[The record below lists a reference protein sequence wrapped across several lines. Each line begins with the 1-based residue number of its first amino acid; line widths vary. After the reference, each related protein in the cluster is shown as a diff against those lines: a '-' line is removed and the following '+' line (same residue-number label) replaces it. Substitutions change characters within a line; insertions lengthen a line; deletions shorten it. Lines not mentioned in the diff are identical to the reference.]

1 MAKSKPAAEEVAVKE
16 KNNKDTEKNTKNKKN
31 TKNSKET
38 TKKTTST
45 KSKKTAAKADEKAEQ
60 AEAPRKEKPA
70 RQLSPIAFE
79 AFCIVAVGMA
89 ALVLFSLFFAS
100 DTVFGEVVLAVLK
113 GFFGVGAYI
122 LPFAVILGVIGLY
135 LHGDRENFRF
145 KTVLICMLY
154 IVIVSILH
162 ILVTEPDAP
171 FVPGELLEG
180 FTDTDY
186 VGGGLVGGLIG
197 GVSLILF
204 KRTGSLIIFITLMA
218 ALIVLISGKSAFSL
232 AMNFIYFM
240 GDILRGGFYRDK
252 DDYYEYDEYDDYD
265 DYDGY
270 EEYEEYEEPAPRIR
284 RKSREPVQSR
294 SEHKPTKVI
303 TARQKPTVIDVKPT
317 DAPRLSENTRREVMK
332 KRKEMAD
339 AAAAAAESRSAETEE
354 SYYDKLRREKS
365 YRSAEFIDIKES
377 SGQKKERPD
386 IMAKRV
392 RGAAMTRQYK
402 PEERTKFPEFLKNGE
417 KKPQEYIPSFSDEDT
432 EEYYEEPAKVNEH
445 KSDSE
450 YGQYE
455 KYDKQEEYEG
465 NNSEESYYENDFLG
479 GSGVSRSLITVEPVY
494 DDEDGSADSEEYEN
508 ETSDHEEEYEKSAE
522 ALPPVKEITEN
533 REDVKA
539 AAEDVP
545 PWEEPTEKAAVPQE
559 VRDRVKVVESDNKTI
574 KKLSSGSSGGYS
586 FPKLSFLDKNPN
598 VGGQNDRDELIRNSH
613 ILEETLRSFKVEAA
627 VVEVSQGPTV
637 TRYELV
643 PAVGTKVKSIANLD
657 KDLAMRL
664 AAENIIIEAPIPGK
678 TAVGIEIPNENP
690 SMVYFSEVVA
700 SRKFQTSK
708 SKLTFALG
716 KDVAGNVIVRDI
728 AKAPHFLIAGATNSG
743 KSVCINTLIN
753 CILYKASP
761 DEVRLIMVDPKMVEL
776 NVYNGIP
783 HLLLPVVT
791 DPTKATEMMRRYK
804 LCADVGVR
812 NLDEYNEYLKKNGE
826 KALYKIVIIIDEL
839 ADLML
844 VAKKE
849 VEGHIQRLTQLAR
862 AAGIHLIVA
871 TQRPSSDVITGVIKS
886 NIPSR
891 IAFSVAQAVNS
902 RIILDESGAEKL
914 IGKGDMLLK
923 TIEMDRVLRVQGA
936 FINNDEIKRIV
947 DYIKT
952 DVPNYDPEIIRCIE
966 NPESS
971 EGGYATGSQDKG
983 QDDLIDDVIAYVV
996 KSRKASTSLIQRQF
1010 QIGYNRAARIIDDL
1024 EDRGIIGPENG
1035 SKPRAVLM
1043 DKEEWREYSQRHRDY
1058 I

>member
-1 MAKSKPAAEEVAVKE
+1 MAKNNTAAAGAA
-16 KNNKDTEKNTKNKKN
+16 EKNTKN
-31 TKNSKET
+31 TKQTN
-38 TKKTTST
+38 KKTSKT
-45 KSKKTAAKADEKAEQ
+45 KSKKTTAKPAAKKEQ
-60 AEAPRKEKPA
+60 VETIKEEKP
-70 RQLSPIAFE
+70 QKELSPIAFE
-79 AFCIVAVGMA
+79 AICILAVGLA
-89 ALVLFSLFFAS
+89 ILILFSLFFAP

-135 LHGDRENFRF
+135 LHGDRESVKF

-154 IVIVSILH
+154 VVVVSILH
-162 ILVTEPDAP
+162 ILVSEPGAP
-171 FVPGELLEG
+171 FVPRELLQG

-186 VGGGLVGGLIG
+186 IGGGLVGGFIG
-197 GVSLILF
+197 GISLVLF
-204 KRTGSLIIFITLMA
+204 KRTGSLIIFLTLMA
-218 ALIVLISGKSAFSL
+218 ALIVLISGKSAFRIASNL
-232 AMNFIYFM
+232 VAFL
-240 GDILRGGFYRDK
+240 GDILKGGFYREKRDRY
-252 DDYYEYDEYDDYD
+252 DDYYDYDDYD
-265 DYDGY
+265 DYDDY
-270 EEYEEYEEPAPRIR
+270 YDYDDEYYEEYEEPEPASR
-284 RKSREPVQSR
+284 RRERTAS
-294 SEHKPTKVI
+294 KDTK
-303 TARQKPTVIDVKPT
+303 QKPTVIDVKSNNS
-317 DAPRLSENTRREVMK
+317 PRLSDNTGREAIKKRREPAEAA
-332 KRKEMAD
+332 REMENMPE
-339 AAAAAAESRSAETEE
+339 ESEE
-354 SYYDKLRREKS
+354 SYYDKLRREKG
-365 YRSAEFIDIKES
+365 YRSAEVIDIKER
-377 SGQKKERPD
+377 SGQRKERPD
-386 IMAKRV
+386 IMIKRV
-392 RGAAMTRQYK
+392 RNTSLNKPYK
-402 PEERTKFPEFLKNGE
+402 PEKRTRMPEFMKNRE
-417 KKPQEYIPSFSDEDT
+417 EERNNPSEYIPAFLDRGKEEEREERGRIPQIRFSNDNTYRPEPVKPSSEDKYRP
-432 EEYYEEPAKVNEH
+432 ESEFFDDSKG
-445 KSDSE
+445 SD
-450 YGQYE
+450 
-455 KYDKQEEYEG
+455 
-465 NNSEESYYENDFLG
+465 
-479 GSGVSRSLITVEPVY
+479 SLITVEPVY
-494 DDEDGSADSEEYEN
+494 D
-508 ETSDHEEEYEKSAE
+508 
-522 ALPPVKEITEN
+522 
-533 REDVKA
+533 EDVYDVYEDREETVLSDRENAETTEVSDEATGKA
-539 AAEDVP
+539 VNEKAKNNDKPISEDVP
-545 PWEEPTEKAAVPQE
+545 PWEEHKEEKSVPDE
-559 VRDRVKVVESDNKTI
+559 VKNRVKVVEGDDKTVKRLPSGNS
-574 KKLSSGSSGGYS
+574 KKYS

-598 VGGQNDRDELIRNSH
+598 TKGPNSRDELLRNSH
-613 ILEETLRSFKVEAA
+613 ILEETLRSFKIDAT

-690 SMVYFSEVVA
+690 STVYFSEVVA
-700 SRKFQTSK
+700 SKKFQMSK

-753 CILYKASP
+753 CILFKASP

-791 DPTKATEMMRRYK
+791 DPTKAAAALNWACTEMMHRYK

-812 NLDEYNEYLKKNGE
+812 NLDEYNEYLKKNSE
-826 KALYKIVIIIDEL
+826 KPLYKIVIIIDEL

-891 IAFSVAQAVNS
+891 IAFSVAQSINS

-936 FINNDEIKRIV
+936 FINNDEIKRVV
-947 DYIKT
+947 DHIKT
-952 DVPNYDPEIIRCIE
+952 DTPNYDQEIIRSIE
-966 NPESS
+966 NPETVD
-971 EGGYATGSQDKG
+971 GGGFGNIQDKG
-983 QDDLIDDVIAYVV
+983 QDELIDDVIAYVV

-1035 SKPRAVLM
+1035 SKPRVVLM
-1043 DKEEWREYSQRHRDY
+1043 DKEEWSEYSQRHRDY